1 MSAVISSAVGGK
13 KAAPKAPARR
23 RAAPPAAPPPK
34 PTPAPAPAASD
45 NPVVVA
51 DNDETVAPSSPPATQ
66 PPAVPQRQ
74 PTPPPAEPRQPTPP
88 VTQTQVQTQAQPRRE
103 PTPPVPAVQEKRV
116 RIQEPTRDAVES
128 RILQELPRQEP
139 AQPQDVEDTDTSRTE
154 QEGTTSAQA
163 ARKRKQDA
171 APAQRKPPAKRQKK
185 SSARS
190 NATVQAEVN
199 GEGAVAL
206 SSRMQIDPALTGETQ
221 EETQSRPRSTRK
233 PRRAP
238 KSAAIVTEADEDMT
252 EQQLLEAARA
262 EKSRAGKRKGR
273 PKKSQQQPAGG
284 ASAGAPEEEI
294 SPEELKRRQEE
305 IERRLE
311 AHVHNPDAVSIW
323 QLSRDAKHGKV
334 SNIERE
340 MRKIDWAEV
349 RRREQ
354 EEYDRIRAGTDQSS
368 AQQRKKGQAGGATN
382 GDVVETTEGADGTA
396 EDGSGEGAEHGGN
409 DGGEIEPPA
418 NEAMIDAAATTQGV
432 PQFKMVNG
440 QIVVEEDSLDVAEPT
455 NQSDDVP
462 VVEENNYA
470 HRVNRGSYINARRRD
485 PRDRIPPARRRG
497 GWGGWSEEDTDRF
510 YDALRS
516 WGTDFDI
523 ISRLFEGKSRAQ
535 IKTKFNREEKFDPA
549 RINAALLGDH
559 IEMDIESYALEAGV
573 EKEIYTKYESMAHAE
588 ALIAESMK
596 EREVEMQALV
606 DQENEDRRQ
615 AELAVK
621 AKQEAKKK
629 AKEKKKEL
637 TKRKRGKKGAGTMGG
652 GDPEPDEDPQPVS
665 EAAAGEGDGGE
676 MDADAAT
683 ADGDAATADG
693 DDDATAGGEEE
704 YEGADEDPE
713 GGGHYD
719 GDDFEAMTDG
729 GD

>member
-23 RAAPPAAPPPK
+23 RAAPPPAPPPK
-34 PTPAPAPAASD
+34 PTTAPTTSD
-45 NPVVVA
+45 SLVVVP
-51 DNDETVAPSSPPATQ
+51 DNEEGSTSETTHPTASRASTTAHSAYDPDSDTDPSTAK
-66 PPAVPQRQ
+66 AR
-74 PTPPPAEPRQPTPP
+74 A
-88 VTQTQVQTQAQPRRE
+88 
-103 PTPPVPAVQEKRV
+103 TPPVPAVQEKRV
-116 RIQEPTRDAVES
+116 RIEEPTRDPVES

-139 AQPQDVEDTDTSRTE
+139 AQPPRVDDTDASQTE
-154 QEGTTSAQA
+154 KEGTTLAQA
-163 ARKRKQDA
+163 SRKRKQNS

-199 GEGAVAL
+199 GDEATAT
-206 SSRMQIDPALTGETQ
+206 SSRMQIDPALTGDNQ
-221 EETQSRPRSTRK
+221 EETQSRSRTTRK
-233 PRRAP
+233 PRRTP

-252 EQQLLEAARA
+252 EEQLLEAARA
-262 EKSRAGKRKGR
+262 EKSRTGRRKGR
-273 PKKSQQQPAGG
+273 PRKSQQQAAGG
-284 ASAGAPEEEI
+284 ASASAAEEEV
-294 SPEELKRRQEE
+294 SPEELKRRQEA

-349 RRREQ
+349 RRRQQ
-354 EEYDRIRAGTDQSS
+354 EEYDRIRAGSTQSS
-368 AQQRKKGQAGGATN
+368 AQQRKKGHAGSATN
-382 GDVVETTEGADGTA
+382 GDVVETTEGADGTD
-396 EDGSGEGAEHGGN
+396 EEGSGEGAGRGGI
-409 DGGEIEPPA
+409 DGGERETPA
-418 NEAMIDAAATTQGV
+418 NEAIIDAAATTQGV

-455 NQSDDVP
+455 NLSDEVP

-485 PRDRIPPARRRG
+485 PQDRVPPARRRG
-497 GWGGWSEEDTDRF
+497 AWGGWSEDDTDRF

-573 EKEIYTKYESMAHAE
+573 EKETYTKYESMAHAE

-637 TKRKRGKKGAGTMGG
+637 TKRKRGKKGIGTMGG
-652 GDPEPDEDPQPVS
+652 GDPEPDEDPQPAS
-665 EAAAGEGDGGE
+665 EAAAGDSGGGQD
-676 MDADAAT
+676 DADAAT
-683 ADGDAATADG
+683 ANGDAATADG
-693 DDDATAGGEEE
+693 DDNATADGEEE
-704 YEGADEDPE
+704 YEGAEEDPD

-719 GDDFEAMTDG
+719 GDDFDAMTDG
-729 GD
+729 VD